1 MLIPVGPVLTGQIR
15 AASRVHPALA
25 ATLVIAALE
34 QRLIGGVQ
42 GEVHWYLGT
51 GNGVTIKVLGPLRD
65 QSARPGPIVCD

>member
-1 MLIPVGPVLTGQIR
+1 
-15 AASRVHPALA
+15 LA